1 MSEIATGGG
10 SAAVAAPPA
19 DPEPQSPENV
29 GDRPFL
35 TWTVI
40 AFLLPAVLLL
50 GAIVIYP
57 LLATIKGSF
66 FDAAGKSWVGL
77 HNYKTMF
84 TSDATLTAI
93 KNNAIWVLIAPLAA
107 TAIGLVFAVLL
118 ERVKWAT
125 AFKLVVFMPMAISF
139 LAAGIIFRLVY
150 DADPDRGLLNAAVVG
165 VHDIFAPASHYPNAR
180 PRDTQLLPAAPGGGF
195 QSSKTYNPGDTAE
208 LGLLA
213 VQAGDI
219 PSSAQDAAAPT
230 AAPDAV
236 TGTIWFDFTRGG
248 GGEPNRIDPAEKGLP
263 KLRVE
268 AVRDGAVVAKATT
281 DNQGRFSL
289 SGLGSGGVQLRLAA
303 SNFGA
308 PFHGSDW
315 LGPTLATW
323 SIIAA
328 WIWMWAGFA
337 MVLIAAGLAAISRE
351 ALEAARVDGATEWQV
366 FKRVT
371 VPLLSPVLLVVL
383 VTLVIN
389 VLKIFD
395 LVFVLAPPSSQDDA
409 TVLAREMWT
418 ATFGGANDQGLGS
431 ALAIFLFVL
440 VLPAMIFN
448 IRRFRRDQA

>member
-10 SAAVAAPPA
+10 AAAVAAPTA
-19 DPEPQSPENV
+19 GPEPLPPEE
-29 GDRPFL
+29 GRRPIL
-35 TWTVI
+35 SWTVV

-57 LLATIKGSF
+57 LLATIRSSF
-66 FDAAGKSWVGL
+66 FNASGSSWVGL

-93 KNNAIWVLIAPLAA
+93 KNNALWVLIAPVVV

-118 ERVKWAT
+118 ERIKWAT

-180 PRDTQLLPAAPGGGF
+180 PRDTQLLGAAPGGGY
-195 QSSKTYNPGDTAE
+195 QTTKTYNPGDTAE
-208 LGLLA
+208 IGLLA
-213 VQAGDI
+213 VQAADI
-219 PSSAQDAAAPT
+219 PSSAQNAVAPT
-230 AAPDAV
+230 SAAGSV
-236 TGTIWFDFTRGG
+236 TGTVWFDFTRGG
-248 GGEPNRIDPAEKGLP
+248 GGVQNQIDPTEKGLP
-263 KLRVE
+263 KIRVN
-268 AVRDGAVVAKATT
+268 AVRGGSVVANATT
-281 DNQGRFSL
+281 DNQGRFTL
-289 SGLGSGGVQLRLAA
+289 RGLGSGGVQLRLAG
-303 SNFGA
+303 SNFGT
-308 PFHGSDW
+308 PFHGADW

-323 SIIAA
+323 SIMAA
-328 WIWMWAGFA
+328 YVWMWAGFA

-366 FKRVT
+366 FRRVT